1 MLAAVAVYCGSSHG
15 ARTSYSDL
23 ARDLGIALAARDIT
37 LVYGGGHVGLMG
49 VVADTTLDH
58 GGTVHGVITR
68 DLLDKEIAHTG
79 LQQLDVVASMHER
92 KERMAALSDAVI
104 ALPGGFGTLDEL
116 FEALTWTQLGLHAK
130 PCGLL
135 DTDGFFEGLSL
146 WVERAV
152 ADGFVRAEHLEN
164 LITGHDP
171 AMLIERLDRWRPT
184 ATPKWTDGVRSSG
197 AT

>member
-1 MLAAVAVYCGSSHG
+1 MLSAIAVYCGSSHG

-135 DTDGFFEGLSL
+135 DTDGFFEGLSR

-164 LITGHDP
+164 LITENDP
-171 AMLIERLDRWRPT
+171 VVLIERLDRWSPT
-184 ATPKWTDGVRSSG
+184 AAPKWTDGVRSSG
-197 AT
+197 VT

>member
-15 ARTSYSDL
+15 VRTSYSDL
-23 ARDLGIALAARDIT
+23 ARALGAALAERDIT
-37 LVYGGGHVGLMG
+37 LVYGGGRVGLMG
-49 VVADTTLDH
+49 EVADAALER
-58 GGTVHGVITR
+58 GGAVHGVITR

-79 LQQLDVVASMHER
+79 LNALDVVTTMHAR

-116 FEALTWTQLGLHAK
+116 FEALTWTQLGLHRK

-135 DTDGFFEGLSL
+135 DIDGFFDGLSL

-152 ADGFVRAEHLEN
+152 TDGFVRAEHLEN
-164 LITGHDP
+164 LITEQQPDV
-171 AMLIERLDRWRPT
+171 LIDRLDRWRPT
-184 ATPKWTDGVRSSG
+184 AAPKWSDGPRSSG
-197 AT
+197 AR